1 MWKHLSKKTKLSCS
15 GARKGHFVRCATR
28 EDVHYISTL
37 ENTSRSAKVPWG
49 HAKWIHST
57 RIKYLKYTI
66 CCNLNTRSNMHPI
79 VKIITLFASWEVRIG
94 KQLWPRPWNCCFF
107 KNDVTFFC
115 YTDRPFAG
123 KKLFFFLSPILS
135 EITCFNCWLAPRLI
149 VNAVLK
155 RLTNWTFQEKFHF
168 QTSCLMKNNLCL

>member
-1 MWKHLSKKTKLSCS
+1 MTRRNIFCRKKWKRNEGEMWKHLSKMTKLSCS
-15 GARKGHFVRCATR
+15 GARKGHFVTCATR

-79 VKIITLFASWEVRIG
+79 VKINMLFASWEVRIG
-94 KQLWPRPWNCCFF
+94 KNCDRGLEIAAFSRTMSQFF
-107 KNDVTFFC
+107 AIQ
-115 YTDRPFAG
+115 TDP
-123 KKLFFFLSPILS
+123 LLVNNFFFSSPPSSLKS
-135 EITCFNCWLAPRLI
+135 LVLI
-149 VNAVLK
+149 VDSHRA
-155 RLTNWTFQEKFHF
+155 W
-168 QTSCLMKNNLCL
+168 